1 MSSLML
7 ALNLETCLS
16 LACELFT
23 AKNCTFYFSA
33 STHTCLSAQQAVS
46 HREMPRLCLV
56 FSEFP
61 KRQSSGLLLV
71 SEGVQRPLISF
82 PQQCLVGEG
91 SEMTMLIVCILQIE
105 KLRPRKVIAL
115 LKTTVALKGEQR
127 FALRSTDSRP

>member
-1 MSSLML
+1 MPSLML

-33 STHTCLSAQQAVS
+33 SIDTCLPAQQSGS

-61 KRQSSGLLLV
+61 NRQSSGILLV
-71 SEGVQRPLISF
+71 SDGVQRPLISF
-82 PQQCLVGEG
+82 SQQCLVGEG
-91 SEMTMLIVCILQIE
+91 SEMFIVCILQIE
-105 KLRPRKVIAL
+105 KLRPRKVSAL